1 MACRIARSGP
11 EVAVPAAAL
20 LGVGCPE
27 MNARAFSEYEAR
39 LAEILAQ
46 LEAESSDNSVS
57 SLNALEDLVRQADQD
72 IPGVLPPFNAD
83 AMRGR
88 WPAAFERYEL
98 SLLRPWIA
106 GARVRLKKV
115 PSTTILP
122 VVSDLIFVSD
132 PDLRKSLEADI
143 AELAVAHAAGCLKST
158 VVLCGASIEALLTD
172 ALIQE
177 SPHRP
182 DPPLRETLLKE
193 MLGKLLQRA
202 VDWQLID
209 PSAHKFSDA
218 VREYRN
224 LIHPGRTI
232 RDQLT
237 VQREEAQIAIEI
249 LNIVCRDLAARHRE
263 RTA

>member
-1 MACRIARSGP
+1 
-11 EVAVPAAAL
+11 
-20 LGVGCPE
+20 

-46 LEAESSDNSVS
+46 WEAESSDNSVS
-57 SLNALEDLVRQADQD
+57 SLNALEDLVRQAGQD
-72 IPGVLPPFNAD
+72 IPGVLPEFSAD

-88 WPAAFERYEL
+88 WPPAFERYEL
-98 SLLRPWIA
+98 SLLRPWISA
-106 GARVRLKKV
+106 ARARLAKI
-115 PSTTILP
+115 PATTILP

-132 PDLRKSLEADI
+132 ADLRKCLEADI
-143 AELAVAHAAGCLKST
+143 AELEVAHAAGCLKST
-158 VVLCGASIEALLTD
+158 VVLCGASIEALLID
-172 ALIQE
+172 AIIRE

-182 DPPLRETLLKE
+182 NPPPREKLLKWVLKE
-193 MLGKLLQRA
+193 LLNEA
-202 VDWQLID
+202 INWQLVQ
-209 PSAHKFSDA
+209 PTALKFSDS

-237 VQREEAQIAIEI
+237 VNREEARIAIEI

-263 RTA
+263 TTA